1 MTSEERREAR
11 YKRRQARRRANK
23 QKRSDAVGSL
33 NEIFNFHD
41 MFFYGKECCKGVRWK
56 QSTQNFELH
65 LLSGT
70 AKRRQMVVNGTW
82 KPQPCSHFTLHERGK
97 VRPIDAPHIVDRQVQ
112 KVECNKILI
121 PLYEPSM
128 IIDNAAS
135 QKNKG
140 LHWQFRRLKEQLA
153 WHYRRYGREGA
164 VFLMD
169 LKKFFPNANRQLIY
183 QRHSEVMLNPE
194 VRAFA
199 DYIVRTA
206 PATAPGRGMPLGVE
220 PSQQE
225 MVALPSAIDNYIKCQ
240 LGIHCAGHY
249 MDDYYVILPDIDE
262 LKRIARDI
270 VAMMESYG
278 IRVNRR
284 KCKIVPLSSYKGFRF
299 CKARFTLTET
309 GKIKMNGNRGGMKSA
324 RRKLKL
330 FHREYLEGKRT
341 LADIDQ
347 FMECQTAYYRN
358 YNDHGR
364 LLRLRRLHYALFN
377 KYRQQEQPKLLKQ
390 TA

>member
-1 MTSEERREAR
+1 
-11 YKRRQARRRANK
+11 
-23 QKRSDAVGSL
+23 
-33 NEIFNFHD
+33 

-82 KPQPCSHFTLHERGK
+82 KPQPCSHFMLHERGK
-97 VRPIDAPHIVDRQVQ
+97 IRPIDAPHIVDRQVQ
-112 KVECNKILI
+112 KVESNKILI
-121 PLYEPSM
+121 PLYEPR
-128 IIDNAAS
+128 
-135 QKNKG
+135 
-140 LHWQFRRLKEQLA
+140 LHWQFHRLKEQLA
-153 WHYRRYGREGA
+153 WHYRRYGREDA

-183 QRHSEVMLNPE
+183 QRHSKVMLNPE

-249 MDDYYVILPDIDE
+249 MDDYYIILPDIEE
-262 LKRIARDI
+262 LKKIAREI
-270 VAMMESYG
+270 VRMMESYG

-284 KCKIVPLSSYKGFRF
+284 KCKIVPLSSPNGFRF

-309 GKIKMNGNRGGMKSA
+309 GKIKLNGNRAGMKSA

-377 KYRQQEQPKLLKQ
+377 KYRQQEQRESLKR

>member
-82 KPQPCSHFTLHERGK
+82 KPQPWK

-284 KCKIVPLSSYKGFRF
+284 KCKIIPLPSSKGFRF

>member
-1 MTSEERREAR
+1 MTSEERREAC
-11 YKRRQARRRANK
+11 YQRRQARRQANR
-23 QKRSDAVGSL
+23 QKRSDEVGSL
-33 NEIFNFHD
+33 DKIYNFHD
-41 MFFYGKECCKGVRWK
+41 MFFFGKECCKGVRWK

-70 AKRRQMVVNGTW
+70 AKRRQMVVSGMW

-153 WHYRRYGREGA
+153 WHYRRYGRDGA

-183 QRHSEVMLNPE
+183 QRHSKVMLNPE

-249 MDDYYVILPDIDE
+249 MDDYYIILPDIEE
-262 LKRIARDI
+262 LKKIAREI

-284 KCKIVPLSSYKGFRF
+284 KCKIVPLSSSKGFRF
-299 CKARFTLTET
+299 CKARFT
-309 GKIKMNGNRGGMKSA
+309 
-324 RRKLKL
+324 
-330 FHREYLEGKRT
+330 
-341 LADIDQ
+341 
-347 FMECQTAYYRN
+347 
-358 YNDHGR
+358 
-364 LLRLRRLHYALFN
+364 
-377 KYRQQEQPKLLKQ
+377 
-390 TA
+390 